1 MDGETIGVSDEKKTK
16 LIYVRVSDAMKK
28 KIEEKAGS
36 EKKRPA
42 KFVRD
47 AIEEKLD
54 KENP

>member
-1 MDGETIGVSDEKKTK
+1 MCDEKKTK
-16 LIYVRVSDAMKK
+16 LIYIRVSDAMKK
-28 KIEEKAGS
+28 KIVEKAGS

>member
-16 LIYVRVSDAMKK
+16 LIYIRVSDAMKK
-28 KIEEKAGS
+28 KIVEKAGS
-36 EKKRPA
+36 EKKRTA
-42 KFVRD
+42 KLVRD

>member
-16 LIYVRVSDAMKK
+16 LIYIRVSDAMKK

-47 AIEEKLD
+47 TIEEKLD